1 MAAANRKNSPAAGMD
16 GVMERL
22 ITLLNTPVSGEWKFW
37 IDVIVMVIVVAVIWV
52 LPKGE

>member
-1 MAAANRKNSPAAGMD
+1 MD

-22 ITLLNTPVSGEWKFW
+22 ITLLNTPVSGEWKLFW